1 MQETILS
8 FLYRR
13 RLMIEQS
20 ADVKPS
26 VKLKYGMVGGGQ
38 GAFIGDVHRKS
49 IAMDGLAEIAAG
61 CFSRSAENT
70 LVSGAALGIP
80 NDRLYRT
87 FEDMVAEEAKRPD
100 KIDFV
105 VIVTPNY
112 AHAAI
117 AKAFLNAGIPVVCD
131 KPLCVEE
138 SDARDLAELARE
150 KKLLFMVTYTYS
162 GNPVVKHA
170 RELIRQGEIG
180 KLHFV
185 NGEYPQEWLLADA
198 ENQGSKQAAWRT
210 DPKLAG
216 KSNSLGDLGSHI
228 EHTVSYL
235 TGLRIKSVCAKL
247 TGTLYNRALDDN
259 ASILLEYE
267 GGATGMYWSSQVAS
281 GYDNAMKIR
290 IFGSK
295 GAIEFNEEECNYVK
309 VSFFGKPTTVLSRGR
324 DPFYP
329 HAQSFSRIPS
339 GHPEGYFES
348 LANLYKTYISA
359 LAKQKEGKALTESDL
374 DFPDAEAGL
383 DGVRFIG
390 KCVESSNKGAVWID
404 FGD

>member
-1 MQETILS
+1 
-8 FLYRR
+8 
-13 RLMIEQS
+13 MIEQS
-20 ADVKPS
+20 ADVRPS

-49 IAMDGLAEIAAG
+49 IALDGLAEIAAG

-70 LVSGAALGIP
+70 LVTGTALGIP
-80 NDRLYRT
+80 NDRLYKT
-87 FEDMVAEEAKRPD
+87 FDEMAEEEAKRPD

-112 AHAAI
+112 AHAAV
-117 AKAFLNAGIPVVCD
+117 AKAFLNAGIPIVCD

-138 SDARDLAELARE
+138 ADARELAELARR
-150 KKLLFMVTYTYS
+150 KNLLFMVTYTYS
-162 GNPVVKHA
+162 GNPAVKHA

-180 KLHFV
+180 KIHFV

-216 KSNSLGDLGSHI
+216 KSNSLGDLGTHI

-247 TGTLYNRALDDN
+247 TGTLYKRALDDN

-359 LAKQKEGKALTESDL
+359 LAKQKEGKSLTEADL
-374 DFPDAEAGL
+374 DFPNVEAGL

-404 FGD
+404 F